1 MKLSVARKY
10 RHILRKSDGIF
21 YRNPLLT
28 LGLALPL
35 VVIPSYGLMG
45 ACAVSLAMLIC
56 FIPSVVAASLIGN
69 RLPVW
74 LRVVFYPLLSC
85 LLLIPAQSLVQYI
98 SPLIFDTLGVYFSL
112 ICVNSL
118 LAYSVEKACR
128 QKPLAAF
135 AFAFRLWL
143 GSSIVA
149 LLCGV
154 LRELAASGS
163 LWGVVIFK
171 DLPHLPFAQMA
182 MGGFI
187 LLGFLAAFFR
197 LIHRLILLFTLKA
210 ADNPERGEEQK

>member
-85 LLLIPAQSLVQYI
+85 LLLIPAQSPVQYI

-163 LWGVVIFK
+163 LWGVVIFE

-197 LIHRLILLFTLKA
+197 LVHRLILLFTLKA

>member
-143 GSSIVA
+143 GPSIVA

>member
-1 MKLSVARKY
+1 MKLSVTRKY
-10 RHILRKSDGIF
+10 RRILRKTDGVF

-74 LRVVFYPLLSC
+74 LRAVFYPLLSC

-118 LAYSVEKACR
+118 LVYSVEKACL
-128 QKPLAAF
+128 QKPLDAF
-135 AFAFRLWL
+135 VFAFRRWL
-143 GSSIVA
+143 GSSLVA

-154 LRELAASGS
+154 LRELTASGS
-163 LWGVVIFK
+163 LWGVPVFK

-187 LLGFLAAFFR
+187 LLGFLAAFSR

>member
-1 MKLSVARKY
+1 MKLSIARKY

-74 LRVVFYPLLSC
+74 LRIVFYPLLSC

-118 LAYSVEKACR
+118 LAYSVEKSCR

-163 LWGVVIFK
+163 LWGVVIFE

>member
-74 LRVVFYPLLSC
+74 LRVVFYPFLSC
-85 LLLIPAQSLVQYI
+85 LLLIPAQSLEIGRAHV
-98 SPLIFDTLGVYFSL
+98 
-112 ICVNSL
+112 
-118 LAYSVEKACR
+118 
-128 QKPLAAF
+128 
-135 AFAFRLWL
+135 
-143 GSSIVA
+143 
-149 LLCGV
+149 
-154 LRELAASGS
+154 
-163 LWGVVIFK
+163 
-171 DLPHLPFAQMA
+171 
-182 MGGFI
+182 
-187 LLGFLAAFFR
+187 
-197 LIHRLILLFTLKA
+197 
-210 ADNPERGEEQK
+210 

>member
-10 RHILRKSDGIF
+10 RYILRKSDGIF

>member
-163 LWGVVIFK
+163 LWGVVIFE

>member
-35 VVIPSYGLMG
+35 VVIPSCGLMG

-74 LRVVFYPLLSC
+74 LRVVFYPFLSC

-128 QKPLAAF
+128 KKPLAAF
-135 AFAFRLWL
+135 SFAFRLWL

-197 LIHRLILLFTLKA
+197 LVHRLILLFTLKA

>member
-163 LWGVVIFK
+163 LWGVVIFE

-197 LIHRLILLFTLKA
+197 LVHRLILLFTLKA

>member
-10 RHILRKSDGIF
+10 RHILRKSDSIF